1 MVHTLNLTLKNICAV
16 KNTEANEITYE
27 ECNWIDASRDASII
41 KNFIMNQFM
50 RLAMFNEHVKLKFL
64 SITEIRFASM
74 IIMLKRF
81 KTIKRGLQNL
91 VLCEKW
97 TLYKDDDVEKVEF
110 VKGKV
115 LDEW

>member
-1 MVHTLNLTLKNICAV
+1 VVHTLNLALKNICAV

-27 ECNWIDASRDASII
+27 ECNWIDASGDASII

-50 RLAMFNEHVKLKFL
+50 RLAMFNEHVKMKLL
-64 SITEIRFASM
+64 SIAETIFALV

-91 VLCEKW
+91 VLYEK
-97 TLYKDDDVEKVEF
+97 
-110 VKGKV
+110 
-115 LDEW
+115 